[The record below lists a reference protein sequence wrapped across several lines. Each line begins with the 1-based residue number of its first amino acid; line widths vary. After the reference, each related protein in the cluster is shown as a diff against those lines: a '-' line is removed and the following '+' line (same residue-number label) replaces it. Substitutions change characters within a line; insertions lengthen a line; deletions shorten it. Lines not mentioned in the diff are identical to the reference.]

1 MTKEADALS
10 TGDAPNGAERG
21 SQAIHRALQLLKC
34 FTVERPTVSLT
45 ELTRQTGLTM
55 PTVHRMVKALQ
66 SSGFLVQDSVT
77 NRYSLGP
84 AVMNLA
90 RVMMHRSAN
99 EDLVTAAMPYLEEL
113 RQLTNETVGLHCP
126 TAEAR
131 YCVAELVSRQ
141 PLRLSTGVGHIY
153 ELFIGA
159 TGHAILAFS
168 APGTVDR
175 VLSRLEQADRVDYP
189 EVEIPT
195 RKQLEDDLA
204 LIRRQGYAMSI
215 GEVVANATSIAVPIL
230 SDQGV
235 AIAAVNVTGP
245 ADRWTRPLMERHVP
259 DLLEA
264 ARQISA
270 RLGYPGSHHLA

>member
-1 MTKEADALS
+1 MKKDAN
-10 TGDAPNGAERG
+10 TPAANEPTAERG

-34 FTVERPTVSLT
+34 FSVERPTVSLT

-66 SSGFLVQDSVT
+66 SSGFLVQDAVT

-84 AVMNLA
+84 AVMTLA

-99 EDLVTAAMPYLEEL
+99 EDLVTAAMPHLEEL
-113 RQLTNETVGLHCP
+113 RSITNETVGLHCP

-141 PLRLSTGVGHIY
+141 PLRLSTGVGHTY

-168 APGTVDR
+168 KPETVER
-175 VLSRLEQADRVDYP
+175 VLTRLEHADRRDYP
-189 EVEIPT
+189 EFEIPT
-195 RKQLEDDLA
+195 REQIEAELA
-204 LIRRQGYAMSI
+204 TIRRQGYAMSL
-215 GEVVANATSIAVPIL
+215 GEVVANATAVAAPIL
-230 SDQGV
+230 SDQGIAV
-235 AIAAVNVTGP
+235 AAVNVTGP
-245 ADRWTRPLMERHVP
+245 ADRWTRPLMEQHTS
-259 DLLEA
+259 DLIKV

-270 RLGYPGSHHLA
+270 RLGYPD